1 VQGAGRGSWSTRA
14 SRGVGAGAAA
24 VARPQQRRARPQ
36 RLGASEA
43 ARRGRASPPMA
54 VQAALARGQ
63 RPCTGAG
70 LPLVAGQRR
79 LAGGHQAAALGHAA
93 LTGRD
98 RGEEGRGGDGGDAG
112 RHGQVRLGE
121 VQGQALGLRRADGSH
136 HVRHGESGGRSG
148 SGDDRRRHRWRL
160 DDGPAAEAGVAG
172 AVQDGDDLAEPGHGL
187 VGDLAER
194 RLRRRGSAAWSSSCL
209 GAQGAAGRW
218 RRPGREGGGRRN
230 QGRRL
235 RREGE
240 SRRRL
245 LGGREEEN

>member
-1 VQGAGRGSWSTRA
+1 
-14 SRGVGAGAAA
+14 
-24 VARPQQRRARPQ
+24 
-36 RLGASEA
+36 
-43 ARRGRASPPMA
+43 MA
-54 VQAALARGQ
+54 VLAALARGQ

-79 LAGGHQAAALGHAA
+79 LAGGHQAAALGQAA
-93 LTGRD
+93 LAGRD
-98 RGEEGRGGDGGDAG
+98 RGEEGRGGDGGGAG

-136 HVRHGESGGRSG
+136 HVRHGE
-148 SGDDRRRHRWRL
+148 RHRWRL
-160 DDGPAAEAGVAG
+160 DDGPAAEAGMAG

-194 RLRRRGSAAWSSSCL
+194 RLRRRGFAAWSSSCL

-230 QGRRL
+230 QGAAAVQG
-235 RREGE
+235 RREPPAAAGWE
-240 SRRRL
+240 R
-245 LGGREEEN
+245 GGKKTKT